1 MKKTYIYPETTVYKV
16 NVTSIMATSLE
27 EDTGSVTFKT
37 DETPEADFTD
47 PAREDNNRNSVW
59 ENIW

>member
-1 MKKTYIYPETTVYKV
+1 
-16 NVTSIMATSLE
+16 MATSLE

-47 PAREDNNRNSVW
+47 PAREDNNRGSVW
-59 ENIW
+59 DNIW

>member
-27 EDTGSVTFKT
+27 DDEGSVTFKPG
-37 DETPEADFTD
+37 ETSEDDFTD
-47 PAREDNNRNSVW
+47 AAREDNNRYS
-59 ENIW
+59 IWDNAW